1 MTVDNGSPSTGGAM
15 ISVDG
20 YDGTD
25 TSLGYAETF
34 HENVLFHAVKIANAK
49 PASISRLKDS
59 TFKDVTIT
67 NWGTSATPW
76 AISDVSGLTFSNVKP
91 AP

>member
-1 MTVDNGSPSTGGAM
+1 MTIDNGNPGTGGAM

-25 TSLGYAETF
+25 PSLGYPETF
-34 HENVLFHAVKIANAK
+34 HENVLFDTVSITRAK

-59 TFKDVTIT
+59 AFKDVTIT
-67 NWGTSATPW
+67 NWAQRRRPGRFATLP
-76 AISDVSGLTFSNVKP
+76 G
-91 AP
+91 

>member
-1 MTVDNGSPSTGGAM
+1 M

-25 TSLGYAETF
+25 PSLGYPETF
-34 HENVLFHAVKIANAK
+34 HENVLFDTVSITRAK

-67 NWGTSATPW
+67 NWGTAATPW
-76 AISDVSGLTFSNVKP
+76 SIRDASGLTFSNVKP

>member
-1 MTVDNGSPSTGGAM
+1 M
-15 ISVDG
+15 IAVDG

-25 TSLGYAETF
+25 TSLGYPETF
-34 HENVLFHAVKIANAK
+34 HENVLFQTVKINNAR

-67 NWGTSATPW
+67 NWGHRRRPGRSATLP
-76 AISDVSGLTFSNVKP
+76 G
-91 AP
+91 